1 MSLQNSKELDTCMI
15 CFDEDNIVNKLKC
28 GHQFCYYCILRDY
41 KSSNSFF
48 FKPLLPDLAG
58 IIPKILHELV
68 RNQLVQLMENIYLN
82 DDNYQQHLQDLLI
95 KVT

>member
-41 KSSNSFF
+41 KSSNSRSC
-48 FKPLLPDLAG
+48 PYCRQDG
-58 IIPKILHELV
+58 GKIL
-68 RNQLVQLMENIYLN
+68 
-82 DDNYQQHLQDLLI
+82 
-95 KVT
+95 KK

>member
-1 MSLQNSKELDTCMI
+1 MTVLNSQFHNSESLYNFQEIELKSKLIE
-15 CFDEDNIVNKLKC
+15 
-28 GHQFCYYCILRDY
+28 QIL
-41 KSSNSFF
+41 
-48 FKPLLPDLAG
+48 G